1 MARRLFFGG
10 VMLLCSLVA
19 SCRDATAPEAG
30 LLITVS
36 PDTVH
41 IGQAV
46 VPPFIR
52 YTERFVS
59 AGSSKVWITTPALES
74 EVTPGKLQTLND
86 PNNLY
91 LQAALGDAWAAVT
104 GNDLAAERT
113 FYVPIAPGRYRL
125 RQQFRVTSPS
135 TADVTGDIFVAT
147 SNPFV
152 VVTP

>member
-1 MARRLFFGG
+1 MLRRLFFGG
-10 VMLLCSLVA
+10 VTLLCSLIA
-19 SCRDATAPEAG
+19 SCRDSTAPGAS

-36 PDTVH
+36 PGTVH
-41 IGQAV
+41 VGQAV

-59 AGSSKVWITTPALES
+59 PGASKVWITTPELES
-74 EVTPGKLQTLND
+74 EVTPGKWQTLTD

-104 GNDLAAERT
+104 SNDIAAERT

-125 RQQFRVTSPS
+125 RQRFRTTEGSM
-135 TADVTGDIFVAT
+135 TDVAGDIFVAT

>member
-10 VMLLCSLVA
+10 VMLLCSLVP
-19 SCRDATAPEAG
+19 SCRDATAPTTG

-41 IGQAV
+41 LGQAV

-52 YTERFVS
+52 YTERYVS
-59 AGSSKVWITTPALES
+59 PASSRVWITTPELEM
-74 EVTPGKLQTLND
+74 EAAPGQWQTLND

-91 LQAALGDAWAAVT
+91 LQAAVGDAWAAVT
-104 GNDLAAERT
+104 SNDLAADRT

-125 RQQFRVTSPS
+125 RQRFRVTGSNA
-135 TADVTGDIFVAT
+135 TDVTGDIFVAT
-147 SNPFV
+147 SNPFI